1 MKHAQVHEV
10 DILRHLMVAIGSE
23 LPSFRT
29 DPTEEGLF
37 EASTVISIPKNN
49 ANIKSGDF
57 AFRSSCNMP
66 DETTVMNTAART
78 AIMFLEKTLHFE
90 TVDLHHHKLNIA
102 AADLNY
108 LESLHHQARTLGN
121 YATSLCDMT
130 LGNMIVSVEG
140 GVLLALD
147 IVKAL
152 GSAESTLSILKCF
165 KQFSTAKKNCDNICL
180 PAFSHL
186 NAAS

>member
-1 MKHAQVHEV
+1 
-10 DILRHLMVAIGSE
+10 MVAIGSE

-108 LESLHHQARTLGN
+108 WVIRVCLGHACKDRSLF
-121 YATSLCDMT
+121 
-130 LGNMIVSVEG
+130 V
-140 GVLLALD
+140 
-147 IVKAL
+147 
-152 GSAESTLSILKCF
+152 
-165 KQFSTAKKNCDNICL
+165 
-180 PAFSHL
+180 
-186 NAAS
+186 